1 MKVTELQQPRLIRWR
16 DLEPRWVV
24 PHSKEPGYLRF
35 NLSYVGGPEGFVN
48 INTETDLISLRTSIG
63 LMWMPAGQRQFGLH
77 RHTVCESYVILQ
89 GAVDSL
95 GPKVDADKIS
105 HDRADTLD
113 LLHMPVGA
121 PHASRTVGEEDV
133 MLLWFHDALE
143 SVDAAIY
150 YDEDDPELAG
160 MPATQH
166 ISWKSLEPSW
176 DAPGAKEP
184 STMQMLTSFI
194 GGGEGFLNHNPGQAI
209 ESERNAA
216 GLVELPPGNAEA
228 PRSFGSVRYCIVASG
243 TAAIVGHP
251 EVGVAE
257 QWDMLVMPQN
267 EPFSIRAVGVEPLRM
282 VWILE
287 APEPTS

>member
-1 MKVTELQQPRLIRWR
+1 MKVTELKEPRLIRWR
-16 DLEPRWVV
+16 DLAPRWVV

-95 GPKVDADKIS
+95 GPSVDADKIS
-105 HDRADTLD
+105 HDRADTMD
-113 LLHMPVGA
+113 CLHMPIGA
-121 PHASRTVGEEDV
+121 PHASRTVGDEDV

-143 SVDAAIY
+143 RDDAAVY

-160 MPATQH
+160 LPATRYVE
-166 ISWKSLEPSW
+166 WKSLEPSW

-184 STMQMLTSFI
+184 GTMQMLTSFI
-194 GGGEGFLNHNPGQAI
+194 GGAEGHVHHNRAQGI
-209 ESERNAA
+209 VSDRNAA
-216 GLVELPPGNAEA
+216 GTVEIPVGNAEHPQA
-228 PRSFGSVRYCIVASG
+228 REMVRYCLVTSG
-243 TAAIVGHP
+243 TAAVVDHP
-251 EVGVAE
+251 EIGVAE
-257 QWDMLVMPQN
+257 KWDMLVMPQN
-267 EPFSIRAVGVEPLRM
+267 EPFAIRAVGIEPLRM

-287 APEPTS
+287 APEPIS